1 MALEDNGSSMVMPVS
16 PMGGYGNGGG
26 FGGFGSDGW
35 WLILL
40 LLCFGNNGWGGG
52 FGGGVNAQLG
62 YDFPWLLNGQNN
74 INANTNDGFRDAMI
88 NNGISSIQ
96 NSITSG
102 FGDVQTA
109 LCGGFAGVNAT
120 VNGGLVGVNSAISN
134 GFATAE
140 SSANARQMANMNQ
153 AFAAQTAMSQGFNGL
168 QSQIASCCCNEQ
180 LGMANL
186 TSTIL
191 SENCAD
197 RAAISDGIR
206 DIITNQTSNTQ
217 RILDKLCEQEI
228 ENLRERNLSLQN
240 QVNMQNLAASQAT
253 QTAQLIADNTAQ
265 TQYIVNRVAPYP
277 IPAYTVANP
286 VTPATT

>member
-1 MALEDNGSSMVMPVS
+1 M
-16 PMGGYGNGGG
+16 
-26 FGGFGSDGW
+26 
-35 WLILL
+35 
-40 LLCFGNNGWGGG
+40 LCFGNNGWGGG
-52 FGGGVNAQLG
+52 FGGGANAQLG

-120 VNGGLVGVNSAISN
+120 VNGGLAGVNSAISN

-228 ENLRERNLSLQN
+228 ESLRERNISLQN